1 MNKKTDETDFE
12 KEGQEEPVEEEKAD
26 KEEPDKDTYEVE
38 EIESSGTDMIE
49 LGGNITLR
57 GFDRIDGGSMI
68 ILKKIIGNYARTL
81 SDNLKGFEKVN
92 VTLRS
97 SGETYVAMAEVISNG
112 RSTSSEESGRN
123 LFFCV
128 SRALEKVNS
137 SLGSS

>member
-1 MNKKTDETDFE
+1 MNKKTDEPDFE
-12 KEGQEEPVEEEKAD
+12 KEGQEEPVEEEKVNT
-26 KEEPDKDTYEVE
+26 EESDKDTYEVE

-68 ILKKIIGNYARTL
+68 ILKKIIGNYARTF

-97 SGETYVAMAEVISNG
+97 SGDSYVTLAEVVNNG
-112 RSTSSEESGRN
+112 RSTSSEISDRN
-123 LFFCV
+123 VFFCV
-128 SRALEKVNS
+128 SRALEKVNN